1 MTASQEILTRAARP
15 APAGIKLTGW
25 ALVLAPLLILI
36 GEVLHPQR
44 SAVPAQQLA
53 IVAQHPGA
61 WYASHL
67 LLFAGIVLTLPAVA
81 GLVFLLGGRTR
92 RLAAV
97 GAGLAI
103 AGIACFAG
111 LLTIGFVV
119 WQMASQDADRSQ
131 MAALFSRL
139 FHAPGF
145 IVPFQAVPLTFAAGM
160 VILAIALDR
169 AAVTPRWVALS
180 LGAGDRAVPGGD
192 RARCRLR
199 HRCQR
204 RPGGRHGA
212 HREAHP
218 HRRGVSPRWR
228 PCVRPAADRPGHVG
242 IETQPAAA

>member
-1 MTASQEILTRAARP
+1 MTASQEILTRTARP
-15 APAGIKLTGW
+15 DPAGIKLTGW
-25 ALVLAPLLILI
+25 ALVIAPLLIVT

-44 SAVPAQQLA
+44 SAVPARQLA

-81 GLVFLLGGRTR
+81 GLVVLLGGRAR

-97 GAGLAI
+97 GAGLAVT
-103 AGIACFAG
+103 GIACFAG

-145 IVPFQAVPLTFAAGM
+145 IIPFQAVPLTFAAGM
-160 VILAIALDR
+160 VILAIALNR

-180 LGAGDRAVPGGD
+180 LGAGATGLSLVGIVPG
-192 RARCRLR
+192 
-199 HRCQR
+199 
-204 RPGGRHGA
+204 
-212 HREAHP
+212 
-218 HRRGVSPRWR
+218 
-228 PCVRPAADRPGHVG
+228 AAYA
-242 IETQPAAA
+242 IAASAVLAAGMAPIGKLILTGKA